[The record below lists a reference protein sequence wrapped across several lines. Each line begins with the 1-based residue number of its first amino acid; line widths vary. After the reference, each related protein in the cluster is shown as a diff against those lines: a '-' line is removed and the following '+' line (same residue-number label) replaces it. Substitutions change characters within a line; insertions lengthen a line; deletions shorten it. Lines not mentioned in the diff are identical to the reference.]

1 MARLVAFLLPV
12 VGSALIAL
20 AIAACGGDDI
30 CLSGSCDPDT
40 SPTPSYT
47 VSVTGNVSRF
57 TTLVSDPTTVTVI
70 VCVGLAEGADASA
83 CPKSFLAQLTSNFTF
98 ARSGIEPGSEAIFFW
113 IDEDQNGEIDPG
125 DPLARLSDP
134 NGRLRAVGSGEQVSV
149 TNAVVDFPVQ
159 VATATITVGRSP
171 TPTPAPQPTP

>member
-1 MARLVAFLLPV
+1 MSRIAALLVSLA
-12 VGSALIAL
+12 GSALVAA

-30 CLSGSCDPDT
+30 CLSGNCDPDT

-47 VSVTGNVSRF
+47 VSVSGNVSRF

-70 VCVGLAEGADASA
+70 VCVGLPEGDDASA
-83 CPKSFLAQLTSNFTF
+83 CPKSFLAQVTSSFTF
-98 ARSGIEPGSEAIFFW
+98 ARSGVEPGSETIFFW
-113 IDEDQNGEIDPG
+113 IDEDQNGQIDPG

-134 NGRLRAVGSGEQVSV
+134 NRKLVGVGSGEQVSV
-149 TNAVVDFPVQ
+149 TNAVVDFPIQ
-159 VATATITVGRSP
+159 TATATITVGRAP